1 MTLET
6 LVSKYIRNTE
16 KVFAEIKI
24 IQNNSVPISRE
35 KIEKVIEAARHYFAD
50 AKYYQEKSKF
60 ETSLVSVVYCEGL
73 LDALK
78 LLGAVEFSWPPK
90 KLGRDQSS

>member
-6 LVSKYIRNTE
+6 LVAKYIRNTGQ
-16 KVFAEIKI
+16 VFTEIKI
-24 IQNNSVPISRE
+24 TQNKSASIDKE
-35 KIEKVIEAARHYFAD
+35 KIVGIIESAKHYFVD
-50 AKYYQEKSKF
+50 AKYYQEKNKF

-78 LLGAVEFSWPPK
+78 LLGAVEFSWPAK
-90 KLGRDQSS
+90 K

>member
-6 LVSKYIRNTE
+6 LVAKYIRSTGQ
-16 KVFAEIKI
+16 VFAEIKI
-24 IQNNSVPISRE
+24 TQNKSTSIDKE
-35 KIEKVIEAARHYFAD
+35 KIVEIIETAKHYFAD
-50 AKYYQEKSKF
+50 AKYYQEKNKF

-78 LLGAVEFSWPPK
+78 LLGAVEFSWPAK
-90 KLGRDQSS
+90 K

>member
-6 LVSKYIRNTE
+6 LVSKYIRNTGH
-16 KVFAEIKI
+16 VFADINI
-24 IQNNSVPISRE
+24 VQNESTAIEKE
-35 KIEKVIEAARHYFAD
+35 KIETVIETAKHYFAD
-50 AKYYQEKSKF
+50 AKYYYEKSKF

-78 LLGAVEFSWPPK
+78 LLGAVKFSWPSK
-90 KLGRDQSS
+90 K

>member
-6 LVSKYIRNTE
+6 LVTKYIRNTGQ
-16 KVFAEIKI
+16 VFGEIKI
-24 IQNNSVPISRE
+24 VQNSVSIGE
-35 KIEKVIEAARHYFAD
+35 GKIMEVIETAKHYFAD
-50 AKYYQEKSKF
+50 AKYYQEKNEF

-78 LLGAVEFSWPPK
+78 LLGAVEFSWPARK
-90 KLGRDQSS
+90 